1 MSETNEKPKAT
12 AETTEKKEQP
22 APKDTKDKSTAGTEK
37 EKTVWEKAAE
47 TIAGDNKL
55 MESVLKIVLSP
66 ITLVAGAGVIIF
78 CFFKIKGLNDDV
90 EKLKAENKK
99 LNNEKIIQEE
109 EYHKIKKKRD
119 KLKEQIEV
127 MQGNNMGGFGFTQH
141 ELISSD
147 TPKKKTYNTA
157 FLD

>member
-1 MSETNEKPKAT
+1 M
-12 AETTEKKEQP
+12 KEQEQ
-22 APKDTKDKSTAGTEK
+22 AKSSQEAEQKVKADNKTLAGTEK

-78 CFFKIKGLNDDV
+78 CFFKIKGLNEDV

-99 LNNEKIIQEE
+99 LNDEKIIQEE
-109 EYHKIKKKRD
+109 EYHKIKKKHK
-119 KLKEQIEV
+119 KLKEHFEIP
-127 MQGNNMGGFGFTQH
+127 QGNNMGGFGFTQH

-147 TPKKKTYNTA
+147 TPKKKN
-157 FLD
+157 L